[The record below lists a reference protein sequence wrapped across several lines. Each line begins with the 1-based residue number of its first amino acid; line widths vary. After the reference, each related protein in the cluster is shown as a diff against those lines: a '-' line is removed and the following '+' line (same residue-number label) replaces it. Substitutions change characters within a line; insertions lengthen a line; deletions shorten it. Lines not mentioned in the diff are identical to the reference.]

1 MFEYL
6 KEQVKRINSVFGKN
20 ALGREVLLPNQ
31 AEEFPPLEQEQIE
44 ILEVDDHG
52 AAVSSLQG
60 YSADEKIQSVKL
72 AIDKYR
78 DMSKYSEIEEAIQ
91 EITDEAIIKDNDGTI
106 LKLDLSNI
114 DEDLLDDSAKEKIH
128 TQFDRILAMLKFNQ
142 RGEQYFRQ
150 WYIDGRLYFQ
160 VFVDPAESEKG
171 ITHVRLLNP
180 KFLTKVVVRNKESNK
195 NEYFYYYRPD
205 ATANNIGFSSEMD
218 RYETKL
224 IPEDHIIFIPSG
236 FIDYGMD
243 MYISYLHKAIKPYNN
258 LRDIEDSAII
268 YRLTRAPERRV
279 FYVDVSKMPPTK
291 AEAYMQSMMRKF
303 QNKMVYNNATGQ
315 MDQRKNTISMIEDF
329 YLPRGDGD
337 RGTKIETLPGGT
349 QLSEIADLQYFYRK
363 LLKALKVPFSRFD
376 VAEKSFIDFSRG
388 AGDIDREELR
398 FAKFINKLRGQFSLL
413 FFELLKRQL
422 ILKNILDKKEYKRI
436 ENFINLDWSRDM
448 HYEAIKFRE
457 ELKQK
462 LEILGTADGY
472 VGKYITRAWVYYNI
486 FDFND
491 EEIREMEADLVTE
504 AETGQAAVPEET
516 PEEGGEET
524 PPPGAK
530 IPEPEAPPEEEI
542 YTPGTEETPETGEE
556 GGPGTIATPE
566 EVSASMSKSKK
577 INKNVKKTAPKEIL
591 LFGSLLK
598 QQDK

>member
-1 MFEYL
+1 MFEFV
-6 KEQVKRINSVFGKN
+6 KEQVKKINSVFGN
-20 ALGREVLLPNQ
+20 SVLGREVLLPND
-31 AEEFPPLEQEQIE
+31 ARELPPLEQEKIE
-44 ILEVDDHG
+44 IIEIDDSG

-60 YSADEKIQSVKL
+60 YSADEKLHSVKL

-91 EITDEAIIKDNDGTI
+91 EITDEAIVKDNDGTI

-114 DEDLLDDSAKEKIH
+114 EDEDLSQEIKEKIH

-142 RGEQYFRQ
+142 KGEQYFRQ
-150 WYIDGRLYFQ
+150 WYIDGRMYFQ
-160 VFVDPAESEKG
+160 VFVDPTAPEKG

-180 KFLTKVVVRNKESNK
+180 KYLTKVVVRNKEKNK
-195 NEYFYYYRPD
+195 NEYYYYYKPEE
-205 ATANNIGFSSEMD
+205 AANNIGFSDEID
-218 RYETKL
+218 RFEPKL

-236 FIDYGMD
+236 FIDYGTD

-291 AEAYMQSMMRKF
+291 AEAYMQNMMRKF

-363 LLKALKVPFSRFD
+363 LLKSLKVPFSRFD
-376 VAEKSFIDFSRG
+376 VSQQSFIDFSRG

-398 FAKFINKLRGQFSLL
+398 FSKFINKVRNQFALL
-413 FFELLKRQL
+413 FYELLKRQ
-422 ILKNILDKKEYKRI
+422 IIARNILDKNEYRRI
-436 ENFINLDWSRDM
+436 EQFINFDWSRDM

-472 VGKYITRAWVYYNI
+472 VGKYVTRAWIYYNV
-486 FDFND
+486 FDFTD
-491 EEIREMEADLVTE
+491 EEIRDMEEDLVTE

-516 PEEGGEET
+516 PEEGAPTEET

-542 YTPGTEETPETGEE
+542 YTPGEETPAPEGETEETP
-556 GGPGTIATPE
+556 PE
-566 EVSASMSKSKK
+566 EVAASISKSRKK
-577 INKNVKKTAPKEIL
+577 INKNVKKHAPKEVL
-591 LFGSLLK
+591 LFGSILK